1 MDDTRERILQ
11 ATLRVYADSGFRGTT
26 TRRVAQEA
34 AVNEITLFRQFGTK
48 EALVKAALKES
59 GRGIRI
65 APSDPQEPEAELY
78 DWALNTYRHWYEHRR
93 LINQVMG
100 DLVEHPEIA
109 PDICEE
115 PRCEHASLAGYLTRL
130 RDKGMTTRPF
140 HADAAAGL
148 LLGSV
153 FTHAMWRDH
162 FDRPGLP
169 PVEEVI
175 RQYVSLLLAAV
186 GARSAAEV
194 SRGKR

>member
-11 ATLRVYADSGFRGTT
+11 ATLRVYAASGFRGTT

-34 AVNEITLFRQFGTK
+34 GVNEITLFRQFGTK
-48 EALVKAALKES
+48 EALVKAALKVS
-59 GRGIRI
+59 GHGIRF
-65 APSDPQEPEAELY
+65 APADPQDPAAELY
-78 DWALNTYRHWYEHRR
+78 EWALNTYRHWYEHRR

-100 DLVEHPEIA
+100 DLAEYPEIA

-115 PRCEHASLAGYLTRL
+115 PGCEHAALAGYLTRL
-130 RDKGMTTRPF
+130 RDKGMTARPF

-162 FDRPGLP
+162 FDKPGLP

-186 GARSAAEV
+186 GARSTAEV
-194 SRGKR
+194 PRGKR